1 MPEDAPMPRT
11 RLQRL
16 MPLALTAV
24 LVTGCATTTS
34 STGRTQYVGAVSQ
47 QQLDQLGAQAFTE
60 LRQKKAVSGDASRN
74 AYVACV
80 VDALVRELPPQW
92 QRYTWEE
99 ALFVDKEPNAFALP
113 GGKVGVYTGM
123 FQVARTQDQLAA
135 VIGHEIGHVVDN
147 HHNERITRQF
157 GAQAALQ
164 VGAMLAGSRYG
175 AGAEQLVGGGGGLL
189 LQTTFL
195 LPGSRVQETE
205 ADVVGQRLMAQAG
218 FDPQAAVELWQGMQ
232 SATGSEGRPPRFL
245 STHPDPEGRIR
256 ALSDSAPG
264 LREVYEQARR
274 AGKRPGCGGLPDS
287 G

>member
-1 MPEDAPMPRT
+1 MLEDALMPRT

-16 MPLALTAV
+16 VPLALTAV

-60 LRQKKAVSGDASRN
+60 LRQKKTVSGDASRN

-195 LPGSRVQETE
+195 LPGSRAQETE

-218 FDPQAAVELWQGMQ
+218 FDPREAVALWQNMIAAS
-232 SATGSEGRPPRFL
+232 SARPPEWL
-245 STHPDPEGRIR
+245 STHPDPRARIAELR
-256 ALSDSAPG
+256 ARAESLVP
-264 LREVYEQARR
+264 LYEQSRA
-274 AGKRPGCGGLPDS
+274 AGKRPRCG
-287 G
+287 